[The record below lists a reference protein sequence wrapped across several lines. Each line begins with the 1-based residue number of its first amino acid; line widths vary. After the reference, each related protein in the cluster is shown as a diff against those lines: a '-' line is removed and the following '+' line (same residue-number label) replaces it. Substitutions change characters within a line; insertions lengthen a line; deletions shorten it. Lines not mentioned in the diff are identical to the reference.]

1 MFFPHCR
8 QNDGQMR
15 GASQKE
21 KVPSRRQIHLPS
33 VWRQIQNILVEALE
47 SCGDPVGAQDRFPST
62 WDQPARTLKSCH
74 NPHQRLDYLF
84 IIWHNW
90 KENKGVLLQVLQWLS
105 RQSMVSSDVMS
116 LIPIHFSLETSATTR
131 ISIVLFRDTFL
142 QCFVPRYFSHHYRS
156 AGHCLPMHF
165 LPSVYIVSIQQVSV
179 LFIHTIAPTRQ
190 NKQTQSNSF
199 HQINSWSNWFRQ
211 THRQQS
217 WFQTNDLNSIW
228 ILPER
233 GTIQLCCKTCW
244 ENFALTDLSYFRPTD
259 Q

>member
-1 MFFPHCR
+1 MHR
-8 QNDGQMR
+8 
-15 GASQKE
+15 ASQKR
-21 KVPSRRQIHLPS
+21 KGPSRRQIHLPS
-33 VWRQIQNILVEALE
+33 VWRQIQKLLVEALE

-62 WDQPARTLKSCH
+62 WEQPACTLKSCH
-74 NPHQRLDYLF
+74 NPRQRQDFLLF
-84 IIWHNW
+84 NRIE
-90 KENKGVLLQVLQWLS
+90 KNKGVLLQVLQWLS

-165 LPSVYIVSIQQVSV
+165 LPSVFQVSIQQVSV

-217 WFQTNDLNSIW
+217 WFQTNHLNSSW
-228 ILPER
+228 QRDNSAVL
-233 GTIQLCCKTCW
+233 
-244 ENFALTDLSYFRPTD
+244 
-259 Q
+259 